1 MACSRTSHVARRS
14 LRMLV
19 FHSRQ
24 HVFQQRGNPSSSAQL
39 PSQPAASNGSLDS
52 QAPCRHAAL
61 AVAVAPGSS
70 AFSSALSSRRA
81 VHTLLVHKKHEQSVG
96 HQVCTLCLCLLCGK
110 RLLFQH
116 HHPPLS
122 LPLLE
127 TTHPSFFTTSDP
139 SPTRS
144 LAALLSATSSC
155 PRPSPFFAVR
165 PAHWLKAAPRRSAA
179 NGKFESIDSKVAEC
193 GN

>member
-1 MACSRTSHVARRS
+1 
-14 LRMLV
+14 MLV

-24 HVFQQRGNPSSSAQL
+24 HVFQQPGNPSSSAQL

-81 VHTLLVHKKHEQSVG
+81 VHTLLVHKKHERSVG

-139 SPTRS
+139 SPTLSLARCAALSNVLLPSSLPLFRRPARS
-144 LAALLSATSSC
+144 LAESC
-155 PRPSPFFAVR
+155 PATIGC
-165 PAHWLKAAPRRSAA
+165 KQ
-179 NGKFESIDSKVAEC
+179 KI
-193 GN
+193 